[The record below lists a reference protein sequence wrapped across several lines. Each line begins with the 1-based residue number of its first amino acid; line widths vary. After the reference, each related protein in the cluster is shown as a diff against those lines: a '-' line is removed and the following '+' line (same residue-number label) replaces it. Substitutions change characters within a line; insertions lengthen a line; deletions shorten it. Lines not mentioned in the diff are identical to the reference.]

1 MRIDFG
7 IVSHLVDVC
16 VCYVIWY
23 KVFNKLKKLFSLT
36 STLCFPS
43 CFPYICIFNGEYM
56 INWHK
61 LIMIVICWRISTL
74 HAIELKRIHF
84 RAISICWRR
93 CVSCQQADGIDVFV
107 PVRRGYTL
115 KAQRDLT
122 TLSSQMH
129 ALRISDKH
137 TKLARARARAGV
149 EEL

>member
-1 MRIDFG
+1 MSFG
-7 IVSHLVDVC
+7 TKFSINWKNFFLSLQHSAFLSLQHSASHTWL
-16 VCYVIWY
+16 
-23 KVFNKLKKLFSLT
+23 
-36 STLCFPS
+36 
-43 CFPYICIFNGEYM
+43 CIFNGKYM

-84 RAISICWRR
+84 RAISICWRW
-93 CVSCQQADGIDVFV
+93 CVFCQQADGIDVFL

-129 ALRISDKH
+129 ALRISNKH
-137 TKLARARARAGV
+137 TKRARAGARAGV
-149 EEL
+149 EKL

>member
-7 IVSHLVDVC
+7 IVSHCVNIC

-36 STLCFPS
+36 STLCFP
-43 CFPYICIFNGEYM
+43 YICIFNGKYM

-74 HAIELKRIHF
+74 YAIELKRIHF
-84 RAISICWRR
+84 RAISICWRW
-93 CVSCQQADGIDVFV
+93 CVFCQQADGIDVFL
-107 PVRRGYTL
+107 PVHRGYTL

-129 ALRISDKH
+129 ALRISNKH
-137 TKLARARARAGV
+137 AKRARARAGV
-149 EEL
+149 AKL